1 MIFPELRTEFCQNEQ
16 FSGVCGENEVVIIE
30 SARYGRMQIGRCV
43 KTDFGFIG
51 CFNDIL
57 HVSIRLNIITCD
69 SEVFLQN
76 SLNKSEHDFRCNEI
90 ALMSHL
96 SQVELGSKL
105 QPQL

>member
-1 MIFPELRTEFCQNEQ
+1 MIFSELRTEFCQNEQ

-57 HVSIRLNIITCD
+57 HVSVKLDKITCD
-69 SEVFLQN
+69 SDVNLQN
-76 SLNKSEHDFRCNEI
+76 SLNKSE
-90 ALMSHL
+90 
-96 SQVELGSKL
+96 QGSDLDL
-105 QPQL
+105 QI